1 MEPLEPWRV
10 WTQLGVV
17 GAALAFA
24 ARRPLPTLRTVAGC
38 VAAMIAYGAAQNQF
52 SARLCPEYFTVAHN
66 PIPGVTDPTLLGLAW
81 GFLGGWWGGLFLGLG
96 MVAAA
101 RAGTAPPAPGRDV
114 ARALAVLFAVVAAV
128 SALACVGSLHNADL
142 LGVSVGEP
150 WASAVPA
157 ARHRALVAVA
167 NTHFATYTTAALGG
181 AAACAWVG
189 WRRRGGVDPRR
200 GAG

>member
-24 ARRPLPTLRTVAGC
+24 ALRPLPTLRTVAAC
-38 VAAMIAYGAAQNQF
+38 VAAMIAYGAVQDQF
-52 SARLCPEYFTVAHN
+52 SARLCPEYFTLAHQ
-66 PIPGVTDPTLLGLAW
+66 PIAGVTDPTLLGLAW

-96 MVAAA
+96 MAAAA
-101 RAGTAPPAPGRDV
+101 RVGSAPLARPCDIV
-114 ARALAVLFAVVAAV
+114 RALAVLFAVVATV
-128 SALACVGSLHNADL
+128 SALTCVGSLHNAEL

-157 ARHRALVAVA
+157 ERHRALVAVA
-167 NTHFATYTTAALGG
+167 NTHFATYTTATLGG
-181 AAACAWVG
+181 FGACVWVG
-189 WRRRGGVDPRR
+189 WRRKGGLDPRR